1 MKQISFLILG
11 GFYFGIQ
18 SCTSLL
24 FLDGTNKTEK
34 LLEASD
40 SDYPEDLRIKYQKEY
55 RRNKLD
61 ISSGFT
67 NLKTQASDSHVR
79 DFIEKLKERREAT
92 KNSSSV
98 INDEALKDD
107 K

>member
-1 MKQISFLILG
+1 MQYRGVSLFLEVFIGILC
-11 GFYFGIQ
+11 
-18 SCTSLL
+18 CTPLL

-79 DFIEKLKERREAT
+79 DFIEKLKETAFMT
-92 KNSSSV
+92 
-98 INDEALKDD
+98 IIW
-107 K
+107 